1 MEVWNT
7 DEYQAIVVEQLIF
20 TLRNV
25 AEYKIGCKLIAKI
38 ITVDRKKIAD

>member
-20 TLRNV
+20 TSWNV
-25 AEYKIGCKLIAKI
+25 AEYKIGCKLIVKNI
-38 ITVDRKKIAD
+38 HCGQEEDN